1 MKYSFPAIFE
11 QDGEQVAVYFPDE
24 ESILTCGDNLEHAI
38 FMATD
43 ALNFTLLDMEEN
55 GEKIPTPT
63 DISDIIL
70 KKNQTARMIHADTE
84 AYARELGAQLLSESK
99 INSVRTAAGMTIK
112 KIAEILGAPYA
123 TIQKWD
129 SGKVK
134 PSPWVERLAIQE
146 IERYIAA
153 NQ

>member
-1 MKYSFPAIFE
+1 MKYEYPAIF
-11 QDGEQVAVYFPDE
+11 FPDDGG
-24 ESILTCGDNLEHAI
+24 IGVRFYDVDLFTCGDDMAEAVEMAEDILGGRLMRMERDGLEIPRASR
-38 FMATD
+38 
-43 ALNFTLLDMEEN
+43 LDEV
-55 GEKIPTPT
+55 
-63 DISDIIL
+63 IL
-70 KKNQTARMIHADTE
+70 ASNETARMIHADTE
-84 AYARELGAQLLSESK
+84 AYARELKAQLLRESK